1 MWFFPASEP
10 GRHLL
15 NGTVQTLSCFPSS
28 LLGGPGGC
36 AAASSHAHCSYQC
49 NRVSNAYAPQSYE
62 PSSDSYF

>member
-49 NRVSNAYAPQSYE
+49 NRVI
-62 PSSDSYF
+62 